1 MASRSHSWFSVWP
14 LSARKRS
21 RSSLRL
27 ASANALKTKSIMT
40 ICNLVVAC
48 QGEFES
54 SYGAAS
60 VGGLFRCVEPRAMSA
75 IGTKR
80 TLHST
85 LNMSAFGGKADL
97 SFMQLHMSAN
107 DPLQTFAIFCEVRRT
122 GFRSGFRMLAC
133 DTKNLSCFEMQLSR
147 AFTDGRNKPLT
158 GLHSCLQGRWP
169 PPWSLKQH

>member
-1 MASRSHSWFSVWP
+1 
-14 LSARKRS
+14 
-21 RSSLRL
+21 
-27 ASANALKTKSIMT
+27 
-40 ICNLVVAC
+40 
-48 QGEFES
+48 
-54 SYGAAS
+54 
-60 VGGLFRCVEPRAMSA
+60 MSD

-80 TLHST
+80 TSNST
-85 LNMSAFGGKADL
+85 LN
-97 SFMQLHMSAN
+97 MSAN

-169 PPWSLKQH
+169 PPWSLKQQSASGGPDWPVLPYQ